1 MKRKIW
7 TKKKNIKA
15 FHDCI
20 KKKAF
25 HDTVCIFFLRLS
37 KYEQIIYKSWVMGS
51 LSHVSLM
58 PLNLMSETFSFAF
71 SSMAF
76 IGLSSLAV
84 SLAKDFTI
92 GSSWSMAGGQ
102 GQSLRGTTKKNSKE
116 KKWRIKKVWSR
127 MEGEWRFWGYKKY
140 LLVERLR
147 SVGNGWCYGDVN

>member
-20 KKKAF
+20 KKKGISWYCLHLF
-25 HDTVCIFFLRLS
+25 PSL
-37 KYEQIIYKSWVMGS
+37 EQIWTNYRKSWVMGS

-71 SSMAF
+71 SSMAL

-102 GQSLRGTTKKNSKE
+102 GQSLRGTTKKNSKGKE
-116 KKWRIKKVWSR
+116 MENKER
-127 MEGEWRFWGYKKY
+127 MVKDGRRVKILG
-140 LLVERLR
+140 L
-147 SVGNGWCYGDVN
+147 